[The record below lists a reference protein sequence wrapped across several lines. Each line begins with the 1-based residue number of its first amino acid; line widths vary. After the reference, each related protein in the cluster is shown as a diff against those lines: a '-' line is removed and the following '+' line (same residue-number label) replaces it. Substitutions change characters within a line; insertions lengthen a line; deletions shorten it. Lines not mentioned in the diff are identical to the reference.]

1 MPPVFHYPPRQ
12 FDGVLDTLHGCH
24 SAGCKCISFNDRC
37 VHLHFA
43 ETIEGGSGAG
53 VKERGVFENNH
64 GGFSGIERRTTLF
77 EYLPPGERSFLT
89 TFQSLRQLFV
99 ADSPGTPV
107 DNYRGPARYHIR
119 LFVRGNESAN

>member
-1 MPPVFHYPPRQ
+1 MPPVFHYPTRQ

-53 VKERGVFENNH
+53 VKERVVFENNH

-77 EYLPPGERSFLT
+77 EYLPTRRAQLPYNLPIAAAA
-89 TFQSLRQLFV
+89 LRRGFARHPRGQLSR
-99 ADSPGTPV
+99 AC
-107 DNYRGPARYHIR
+107 
-119 LFVRGNESAN
+119 